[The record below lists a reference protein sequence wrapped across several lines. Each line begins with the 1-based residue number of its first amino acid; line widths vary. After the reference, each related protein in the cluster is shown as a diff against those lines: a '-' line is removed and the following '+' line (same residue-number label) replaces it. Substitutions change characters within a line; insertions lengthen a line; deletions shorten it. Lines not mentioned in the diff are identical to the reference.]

1 MDPGYPYLHRPHVQ
15 RERSAQATS
24 PSSKTKTS
32 LNQKVARQSGNPMWR
47 KRAGT
52 EGADSVEVPA
62 SVEVWGRLT
71 LSVRE
76 LEVARSSG
84 QSSDGPLPAGPQ
96 ILNYSIRHG

>member
-1 MDPGYPYLHRPHVQ
+1 MDPGYPHLHRPHVQ
-15 RERSAQATS
+15 RERSVQGTS
-24 PSSKTKTS
+24 QSSKTKTS
-32 LNQKVARQSGNPMWR
+32 LNQKVAKQSGPMWR

-96 ILNYSIRHG
+96 IY